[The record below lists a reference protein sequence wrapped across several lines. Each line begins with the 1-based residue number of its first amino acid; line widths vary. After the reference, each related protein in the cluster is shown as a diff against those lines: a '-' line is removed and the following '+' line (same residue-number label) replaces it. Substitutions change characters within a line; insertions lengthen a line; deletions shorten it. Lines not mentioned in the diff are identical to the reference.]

1 MVSLGIIVDIVI
13 IVIGEVIFGAG
24 GWSGRWIE
32 RIVSPKKG

>member
-13 IVIGEVIFGAG
+13 IVIGAVIFGAG
-24 GWSGRWIE
+24 VWSGRWIE